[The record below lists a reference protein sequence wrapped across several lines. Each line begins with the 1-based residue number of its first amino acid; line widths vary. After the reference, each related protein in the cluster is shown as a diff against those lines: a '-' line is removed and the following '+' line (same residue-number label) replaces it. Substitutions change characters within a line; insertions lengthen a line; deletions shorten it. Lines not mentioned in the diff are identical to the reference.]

1 MNISLLEFDIV
12 PNDVQQPLGVEV
24 WFNKQCLLDL
34 NRVVDIVHLQQ
45 EISDF
50 PEQQRTI
57 KIVLKN
63 KTAQHTQVNEKLEI
77 VSDSVIEVKNF
88 KLAEVEIDQALRDQA
103 VYSHNFNSNSDYSD
117 HKFYNTMGC
126 NGVVKFEISTPAYI
140 WLLEHM

>member
-1 MNISLLEFDIV
+1 VNISLLEFDIV

-50 PEQQRTI
+50 PEQQHTI

-77 VSDSVIEVKNF
+77 VSDSVLEVKNF
-88 KLAEVEIDQALRDQA
+88 KLADIDIDQAVQEQA
-103 VYSHNFNSNSDYSD
+103 VYSHNFNGNGDYSD
-117 HKFYNTMGC
+117 HAFYNIMGC
-126 NGVVKFEISTPAYI
+126 NGVVTFKISTPAYI